1 MSASAARPVA
11 SSSRSASA
19 STDREPGVGQP
30 GPRHAAFHIQHKEM
44 TMEREENDPVELG
57 TVSADTAG
65 DWGPPFE
72 PAGRMIRPAISQ
84 D

>member
-1 MSASAARPVA
+1 M
-11 SSSRSASA
+11 
-19 STDREPGVGQP
+19 
-30 GPRHAAFHIQHKEM
+30 
-44 TMEREENDPVELG
+44 MEREPNDLVELG

-72 PAGRMIRPAISQ
+72 PAGRMLRPAIEQ

>member
-1 MSASAARPVA
+1 M
-11 SSSRSASA
+11 
-19 STDREPGVGQP
+19 
-30 GPRHAAFHIQHKEM
+30 IQDKEK
-44 TMEREENDPVELG
+44 TMEREANDLIELG

-72 PAGRMIRPAISQ
+72 PAGRMLRPAIEQ